1 MARRFRKL
9 GKFCGIGWVGDWV
22 VVGFSGG
29 LGDWL
34 GFYVFCG
41 EVKSELRMRMR
52 EFLIGVEEDLGGL

>member
-9 GKFCGIGWVGDWV
+9 GKFCGIGLVGDWV

-34 GFYVFCG
+34 GFYEFCG
-41 EVKSELRMRMR
+41 
-52 EFLIGVEEDLGGL
+52 VEDEGILDRGRGRFRWIVRNEMI